1 MDWSSLITLI
11 VGSILGGQWVR
22 FTQRGRLTDHIDRRL
37 TIWERLP
44 PGETKD
50 DLQRLIESDVR
61 YLVAHDDRPTTKE
74 RLDVRWAFAWVTMAV
89 LLVALTFVDPIADG
103 VRVPLRIVAFLAFL
117 IGLSVIMR
125 IRGSRSDRRWARLA
139 DAERAGI
146 QPSSKPARD
155 SQKLQ
160 PRTGKM

>member
-1 MDWSSLITLI
+1 MSKLAVIGSWLSVSCMSITEKCS
-11 VGSILGGQWVR
+11 VG
-22 FTQRGRLTDHIDRRL
+22 QRRRVGRSV
-37 TIWERLP
+37 
-44 PGETKD
+44 G
-50 DLQRLIESDVR
+50 RLIESDVR